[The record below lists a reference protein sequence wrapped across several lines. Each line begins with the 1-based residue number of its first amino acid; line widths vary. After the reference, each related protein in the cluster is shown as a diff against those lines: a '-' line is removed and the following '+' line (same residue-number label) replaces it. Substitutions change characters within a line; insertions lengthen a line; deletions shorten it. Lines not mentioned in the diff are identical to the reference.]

1 MNLFKGLLYLLENDT
16 PASPVLIDA
25 RHYGAATAA
34 NEFANELGNRAA
46 SQRRFGVRSDGF
58 EATDET
64 RLSAVGGCR

>member
-34 NEFANELGNRAA
+34 NEFADELGNRAA
-46 SQRRFGVRSDGF
+46 SQRRFGAI
-58 EATDET
+58 ATQLPGEDAT
-64 RLSAVGGCR
+64 LAAIGGCR